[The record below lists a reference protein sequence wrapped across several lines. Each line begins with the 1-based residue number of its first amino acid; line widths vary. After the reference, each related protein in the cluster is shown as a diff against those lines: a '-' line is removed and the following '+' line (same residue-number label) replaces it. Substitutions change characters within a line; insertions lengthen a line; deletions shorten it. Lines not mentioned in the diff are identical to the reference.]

1 MYRVFKPDIM
11 FRGRGVDMELIG
23 KKIRTLRKNK
33 KMTQEQLA
41 EVLALSPQSVSKWET
56 GLSAPDVE
64 LLPIIA
70 RYFGITMDELFSYR
84 LDALNYKERFI
95 QFMVDNGV
103 LRFGEFKLKSGR
115 ISPYFINT
123 GNYKSG
129 AQISKLGEFY
139 AECIHEHNVETNL
152 LLGNTEKEIPLVIS
166 ASMILYNRYGEDI
179 NYCIDN
185 QMGKT
190 LDAGDNITLLK
201 DTLTSGNTLKETL
214 QKIRGSA
221 GKNVPNVIVS
231 VDRMEKGKHSSKSAL
246 QELEKEFGIKIYAI
260 VTIEDIICALEK
272 GVIAGAEYL
281 APLKKYKEEYG
292 GC

>member
-1 MYRVFKPDIM
+1 
-11 FRGRGVDMELIG
+11 MELIG

-41 EVLALSPQSVSKWET
+41 EVLSVSPQSVSKWEN
-56 GLSAPDVE
+56 GLSVPDIE

-70 RYFGITMDELFSYR
+70 RYFGITMDELFNYR

-95 QFMVDNGV
+95 RFMVDNGV

-139 AECIHEHNVETNL
+139 AECIQEHGIRANL
-152 LLGNTEKEIPLVIS
+152 LLGNTSGEIPLII
-166 ASMILYNRYGEDI
+166 ATSMIMHNKYGVDM

-185 QMGKT
+185 AMGKT
-190 LDAGDNITLLK
+190 LDTGDEITLLK
-201 DTLTSGNTLKETL
+201 DTLTSGDTLKETL
-214 QKIRGSA
+214 QRIKDVARTSI
-221 GKNVPNVIVS
+221 PNVIVS
-231 VDRMEKGKHSSKSAL
+231 VDRMEKGKHSAMSAS
-246 QELEKEFGIKIYAI
+246 QEIEKEFGIKIFSI
-260 VTIEDIICALEK
+260 VTIEDIILAMEK
-272 GVIAGAEYL
+272 GVIAGTEYL
-281 APLKKYKEEYG
+281 DALRRYQEEYG
-292 GC
+292 GCKDGNR